1 MLQGIHQHISE
12 SCILLWQDFK
22 FSKEACVARHMVTK
36 QLFTPDREKLSKGLK
51 KTFPGMSTLSN
62 YIIKSIPLKW
72 SPCEFVPLINWKIV
86 PVCILV
92 YITGNYNISILIV
105 AIRIINTTLHI
116 TAYHYNLNLKVHG
129 TLHFIQSHRSLDQP
143 SAQEFTKYMGQPFPA
158 LASQPWRRR
167 GRSDGKPNFF
177 PANFPFSSLIPNPK
191 PYTLTSWSWT

>member
-86 PVCILV
+86 DCVYPCLHNGKLQYFYFNSCYSYHKYNTTHYCISLQFEFKS
-92 YITGNYNISILIV
+92 T
-105 AIRIINTTLHI
+105 RDTTLHSI
-116 TAYHYNLNLKVHG
+116 SQVAGPAQRPGIHEVHG
-129 TLHFIQSHRSLDQP
+129 AAIPCPGES
-143 SAQEFTKYMGQPFPA
+143 A
-158 LASQPWRRR
+158 LA
-167 GRSDGKPNFF
+167 
-177 PANFPFSSLIPNPK
+177 
-191 PYTLTSWSWT
+191 TSWT